1 MQYSM
6 TWFLIAER
14 QEVKRIDNSVVVHA
28 LELAI
33 NATYRA
39 AYEVSVTSIT

>member
-1 MQYSM
+1 M
-6 TWFLIAER
+6 TWILIAER

-33 NATYRA
+33 KPRL
-39 AYEVSVTSIT
+39 IGQFMKFR